1 MHFFT
6 EQTIKD
12 RIGNINRINLKI
24 YISKAIF
31 VHCKPSRIPTHQ
43 KKITFK
49 KRKERGV
56 SLIGK
61 TFFEVKIAKWLSAIV
76 VPPVRRQ

>member
-1 MHFFT
+1 MYLKPFLY
-6 EQTIKD
+6 IVY
-12 RIGNINRINLKI
+12 INLQG
-24 YISKAIF
+24 F
-31 VHCKPSRIPTHQ
+31 LHTR

-49 KRKERGV
+49 KRKERRV

-76 VPPVRRQ
+76 VPPV